1 MGVLMSEHRNLF
13 INTARTIELGNTSWE
28 LAQESGLTDRSVVH
42 CPSNR
47 LRDQDGHVFM
57 NMGSCSCLGL
67 ETDERVCSERRWIS
81 KFKDGTTLYLG
92 PYGDFEVGAKRP
104 APPPQE

>member
-1 MGVLMSEHRNLF
+1 MLMGVLMSEQRNLF
-13 INTARTIELGNTSWE
+13 INTARTIELGNASWE

-57 NMGSCSCLGL
+57 NMCSCSYLGL
-67 ETDERVCSERRWIS
+67 ETDKRVGSERRWIS
-81 KFKDGTTLYLG
+81 RFKDGTTLCLG
-92 PYGDFEVGAKRP
+92 PHG
-104 APPPQE
+104 